1 MTDKMYSAGLL
12 TQSYKQAAKFKR
24 DPLCLVGLEG
34 QEVGEAFALWLFTLR
49 NLNPGLRLLL
59 LFNPL
64 DLDEATRWVKFE
76 VQQTW
81 PPRQKRG
88 GGPAPPPPPGLE
100 ANFGWVQGDVS

>member
-59 LFNPL
+59 LLLFNPL

-76 VQQTW
+76 VQQTCL
-81 PPRQKRG
+81 PQQKRKKQ
-88 GGPAPPPPPGLE
+88 PPLPPIYSKFWVGLR
-100 ANFGWVQGDVS
+100 